1 MKSKHPDDNK
11 WFGRR
16 AIISSLVWETV
27 DSGIF
32 IPLAFI
38 GAMPTKVLVTMIV
51 TQVIFK
57 VVYEVI
63 VLPITIFV
71 KIFQ

>member
-1 MKSKHPDDNK
+1 
-11 WFGRR
+11 
-16 AIISSLVWETV
+16 
-27 DSGIF
+27 
-32 IPLAFI
+32 LAFI

-71 KIFQ
+71 TKKAQNYENSLNVDK